1 MDQIQDN
8 KRMNRNKLQRLR
20 HDQKNEL
27 QIHQNMTVLLNSMLR
42 LLTSDMRFP
51 LGYIQAGVCSSNIVI
66 WVTRVFANVAFTF
79 MSVPCFNEFC
89 KFWKRSYVFEV
100 FRQRLISF
108 SSHCPQAL
116 FTKHCSF
123 CLLAAKS
130 ETFLKYV
137 CMKSEFKGTL
147 MQI

>member
-89 KFWKRSYVFEV
+89 KFWKRNYAFEGSLQV
-100 FRQRLISF
+100 ETFKFQFPLFLVSFHRTLQFLAYQRLSQKL
-108 SSHCPQAL
+108 S
-116 FTKHCSF
+116 
-123 CLLAAKS
+123 
-130 ETFLKYV
+130 
-137 CMKSEFKGTL
+137 
-147 MQI
+147 